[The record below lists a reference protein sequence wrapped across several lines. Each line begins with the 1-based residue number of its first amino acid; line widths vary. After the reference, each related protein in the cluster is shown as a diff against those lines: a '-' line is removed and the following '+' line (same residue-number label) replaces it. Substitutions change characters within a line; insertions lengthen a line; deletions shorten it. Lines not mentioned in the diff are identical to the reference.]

1 MKVIAFVMTVSILIF
16 ASKAKAQDAAK
27 GAQLFTASCVSCHGQ
42 NAAGSEQQK
51 APRLAGQYDWYI
63 VTALNDF
70 KKNARD
76 HTYKQSLSEKDMEDL
91 AAHISRLK

>member
-16 ASKAKAQDAAK
+16 ASKAKAQDAAN
-27 GAQLFTASCVSCHGQ
+27 GAKLFAASCVACHGQ
-42 NAAGSEQQK
+42 NAAGMEEMK
-51 APRLAGQYDWYI
+51 APRLAGQYDWYL

-70 KKNARD
+70 KKGERN
-76 HTYKQSLSEKDMEDL
+76 HTYKKSLSQKDMEDL